1 MIELYCQHCGHPL
14 KIPDQ
19 YAGRTGTCK
28 NCGKKILVPVE
39 GFEPDPVSARTQKAK
54 DIPYKWIAAAA
65 AITVVLA
72 VGIFMFVSRDA
83 SVPAA
88 SSPEA
93 PTARRVIEFPS
104 DRVVG
109 ELRLRDI
116 GDPWWGTP
124 IGEARGPFAIPDHQE
139 VGVSVNRHHAP
150 DLSFLRDIAPD
161 ALSFLMIARPGIDDR
176 QLKNI
181 EHLTGLKS
189 ILAGNSPITDDG
201 LRSFSALKQLEVL
214 RIAQTNI
221 TDEGL
226 ARLSGLERLT
236 TLSLARTKVTHRGI
250 RAIRSLQN
258 ITTFHL
264 SPSALTRPMVDALK
278 EFPNLSHLTIETDYV
293 PYDGFTVDPSLDL
306 DPEVPTSPA
315 SILLLKD
322 LPHLRDLLLRGT
334 LNDDSLIPALSKL
347 RFLEVISFDKTS
359 VSPGARNQLR
369 RALPNCT
376 IMPQDPLAANIA
388 ENLSPPSPNFPDFTG
403 GKKYVSLAVDTQSAF
418 TLNPED
424 MSFNIGERRE
434 FFAGLGNIRE
444 RPGFSFAFE
453 TVDALD
459 FGGET
464 FHTLR
469 FILPHSYIDFYTIM
483 RDDGFYFYH
492 YLDDDAPRFFI
503 EFPLKP
509 GMRWSHDIYR
519 DGEGRGTPERQTVT
533 QHYYADA
540 EETIR
545 TPAGTFTC
553 IRVLMGDT
561 PPQHD
566 GPDVYANWYAKGF
579 GGNVQVRLA
588 DGTVHMMKSVIKP

>member
-39 GFEPDPVSARTQKAK
+39 GFEPDPVSAPTQKAK
-54 DIPYKWIAAAA
+54 DIPYKWIGAAA

-72 VGIFMFVSRDA
+72 IGAYAFLGKDSAAPPQVAKSA
-83 SVPAA
+83 S
-88 SSPEA
+88 
-93 PTARRVIEFPS
+93 
-104 DRVVG
+104 
-109 ELRLRDI
+109 
-116 GDPWWGTP
+116 
-124 IGEARGPFAIPDHQE
+124 
-139 VGVSVNRHHAP
+139 
-150 DLSFLRDIAPD
+150 
-161 ALSFLMIARPGIDDR
+161 
-176 QLKNI
+176 
-181 EHLTGLKS
+181 
-189 ILAGNSPITDDG
+189 
-201 LRSFSALKQLEVL
+201 
-214 RIAQTNI
+214 
-221 TDEGL
+221 
-226 ARLSGLERLT
+226 
-236 TLSLARTKVTHRGI
+236 
-250 RAIRSLQN
+250 
-258 ITTFHL
+258 
-264 SPSALTRPMVDALK
+264 
-278 EFPNLSHLTIETDYV
+278 
-293 PYDGFTVDPSLDL
+293 
-306 DPEVPTSPA
+306 TSPA
-315 SILLLKD
+315 VDTPKI
-322 LPHLRDLLLRGT
+322 T
-334 LNDDSLIPALSKL
+334 
-347 RFLEVISFDKTS
+347 
-359 VSPGARNQLR
+359 
-369 RALPNCT
+369 
-376 IMPQDPLAANIA
+376 PQDPPTSNIA
-388 ENLSPPSPNFPDFTG
+388 ENLSPPSPNFPDFTEG
-403 GKKYVSLAVDTQSAF
+403 RKYVSLAVDTQSAF

-469 FILPHSYIDFYTIM
+469 FFRRGQAYIDFYTIM
-483 RDDGFYFYH
+483 RNDGFYFYH

-519 DGEGRGTPERQTVT
+519 DGDGRGTPERQTVT

-540 EETIR
+540 EETIK
-545 TPAGTFTC
+545 TPAGAFTC
-553 IRVLMGDT
+553 IRELMGDT